1 MHKRSEF
8 DRYTGEEAI
17 DNICYEYS
25 LFQIGTFQY
34 PEAGVKEHVEAFW
47 KELFKIINKVI
58 FEGKD
63 TEEYIDMVKNKTDR
77 EDNDIEDEE
86 TIRNKVKRIF
96 DVTAT
101 YRQEKG
107 RVKEIQF
114 TVTPLK
120 AFDLNVLYK
129 ELKYTFIIKAEENFS
144 KDFLREIIG
153 CTVDYW
159 YNSLLAENLIE
170 FNQVIDEI
178 IMQYEFNKSKEE
190 FIGILGKGLEKLK
203 VKFKIENREVIKNF
217 DDLMDYNG
225 EDKVE
230 PVVDIINMIMNSI
243 KSSGYSSVSEKDSLS
258 KVRKDARD
266 GFINE
271 IFDQIR
277 INNYIDKLQ
286 ENQYKLVEIFALL
299 REVSDIVI
307 KTVKSLK
314 VKHCNISFGLGEG
327 FLDVSEEYAVIG
339 LSEDVIKDLS
349 TLALFDEFVEERVEA
364 YKEDLLNAVFTYKQP
379 YGIIKVKPD
388 RSMVPK
394 ELGIY
399 SIEALHNL
407 FKKYTHRDINSSKA
421 RIGVAYYEDNYE
433 DKDIFAVIEKIPVT
447 EREAEEICETDDCLI
462 MDNIKPS
469 VEEKRKGKTKIKVI
483 FKIKPYDKKTND
495 YVDMKLKDILKTE

>member
-1 MHKRSEF
+1 MHKRNEF
-8 DRYTGEEAI
+8 DRYTGEEAVE
-17 DNICYEYS
+17 NLCYEYN
-25 LFQIGTFQY
+25 LFQLDIFQY
-34 PEAGVKEHVEAFW
+34 PESGVKDHVEAFW

-58 FEGKD
+58 FEEKD
-63 TEEYIDMVKNKTDR
+63 IDEYMDMEKNKPDKQN
-77 EDNDIEDEE
+77 NDIEEE
-86 TIRNKVKRIF
+86 TIKNRVKRIF
-96 DVTAT
+96 DITAT

-107 RVKEIQF
+107 KVKEIQF
-114 TVTPLK
+114 TVIPLK
-120 AFDLNVLYK
+120 AFNLDVLYK
-129 ELKYTFIIKAEENFS
+129 ELKYTFTIKAGESFS
-144 KDFLREIIG
+144 KDFLQEIIR
-153 CTVDYW
+153 CTVDYR
-159 YNSLLAENLIE
+159 YNKLLAENLIE

-178 IMQYEFNKSKEE
+178 IMKYEFKKSKEE
-190 FIGILGKGLEKLK
+190 FIDILGKRLEKLK

-217 DDLMDYNG
+217 DNLMDYNG

-230 PVVDIINMIMNSI
+230 PVVDIINMIMSSI
-243 KSSGYSSVSEKDSLS
+243 KSSGYSSLSEKDSLS
-258 KVRKDARD
+258 KLRKNARD
-266 GFINE
+266 GFMNE

-286 ENQYKLVEIFALL
+286 ENQYKLVEVFGLL
-299 REVSDIVI
+299 RDVSDIII

-339 LSEDVIKDLS
+339 LSQDAIKDLS
-349 TLALFDEFVEERVEA
+349 TLALFDELVEERVEA
-364 YKEDLLNAVFTYKQP
+364 YKEDLLNAVFTYEQP
-379 YGIIKVKPD
+379 YGIVKVKPD

-407 FKKYTHRDINSSKA
+407 FKKYAHRNINSSKA
-421 RIGVAYYEDNYE
+421 RIGVSYYEDKY
-433 DKDIFAVIEKIPVT
+433 KDVFAVIEKIPVT

-462 MDNIKPS
+462 IENTNPS

-495 YVDMKLKDILKTE
+495 YVDMKLKDILEIE